1 MNLPCTIVLGKIVEN
16 GANSRTMLKQEWVL
30 NSEAFQR
37 FLDWLDAGDGSP
49 GERYLE
55 MRRRLVDYFERKR
68 CVGSDDLADETLNR
82 VARRLEEEG
91 SIEGSGPA
99 QYCYIVAKY
108 VFLEYLR
115 RGERSAVPFDENPAP
130 GTTPPVLQLAG
141 EEEPEGE
148 DSARRFKCLESCLE
162 KLPLADRSLILSYY
176 NGERGAKIEQRRAL
190 AERHGLTPNAL
201 SIRTCRI
208 RIKLEACVSRCE
220 GRE

>member
-1 MNLPCTIVLGKIVEN
+1 
-16 GANSRTMLKQEWVL
+16 MLKQDWEL

-37 FLDWLDAGDGSP
+37 FLGWLDAGEGSP

-55 MRRRLVDYFERKR
+55 MRRRLVCYFERKR

-99 QYCYIVAKY
+99 QYCYIVAKF

-115 RGERSAVPFDENPAP
+115 RSERTAVPYEENPLRGTPAP
-130 GTTPPVLQLAG
+130 ALPVSDDG
-141 EEEPEGE
+141 EPDAE

-162 KLPLADRSLILSYY
+162 KLAAVDRSLILSYY
-176 NGERGAKIEQRRAL
+176 NGERGTKIEHRREL
-190 AERHGLTPNAL
+190 AQRHGLTPNAL

-208 RIKLEACVSRCE
+208 RNKLEACVSRCE
-220 GRE
+220 GRNEVFRPYSPLGEDR